1 MNVASI
7 EHESSDLQ
15 MINDAVNEVA
25 LLCFHVGKICTQ
37 SDLILFHTSN
47 SLHE

>member
-15 MINDAVNEVA
+15 MINDAVKLA
-25 LLCFHVGKICTQ
+25 IYCTMK
-37 SDLILFHTSN
+37 
-47 SLHE
+47 

>member
-15 MINDAVNEVA
+15 KIMIIINDAVKLYTA
-25 LLCFHVGKICTQ
+25 L
-37 SDLILFHTSN
+37 
-47 SLHE
+47 